1 MRDQINAAMKDA
13 MKAKDKVK
21 LSTLRL
27 ISAAIKD
34 RDIANRTS
42 GKDSVSDDDVLAILA
57 KMVKQRE
64 DSARVYEEGNRLE
77 LAEQERAEIVII
89 NAFLPAQLGA
99 DEVEAAISSAIGESG
114 AESLRDMGKVMGVL
128 KGKYTGQMD
137 FSKASAAVQAQ
148 LKARMG

>member
-34 RDIANRTS
+34 RDIANRSS

-77 LAEQERAEIVII
+77 LAEQERAEIEII

-99 DEVEAAISSAIGESG
+99 DEVEAAISAAIDESG

-137 FSKASAAVQAQ
+137 FSKASSAVQAQ

>member
-13 MKAKDKVK
+13 MKAKDKTK

-77 LAEQERAEIVII
+77 LAEQERAEIEII
-89 NAFLPAQLGA
+89 NAFLPAQLTA
-99 DEVEAAISSAIGESG
+99 DEVETAIASAIDEAG

>member
-1 MRDQINAAMKDA
+1 MRDQINSAMKDA
-13 MKAKDKVK
+13 MKAKDKTK

-77 LAEQERAEIVII
+77 LAEQERSEIVII
-89 NAFLPAQLGA
+89 NAFLPAQLSA
-99 DEVEAAISSAIGESG
+99 DEVEAAISAAIDESG

-128 KGKYTGQMD
+128 KGKFTGQMD

>member
-99 DEVEAAISSAIGESG
+99 DEVEAAISSAIDEAG